1 MRENEIQNQILRAVG
16 SRKDCRLFRNH
27 VGKLQDK
34 FGKWHSF
41 GLMPGSADLVGWKAL
56 TIQPEDVGKTIAVFL
71 SIEVKSENGTLRKE
85 QEAWRDAVLR
95 HGGIAIV
102 AKSAQEA
109 EEKI

>member
-1 MRENEIQNQILRAVG
+1 
-16 SRKDCRLFRNH
+16 
-27 VGKLQDK
+27 
-34 FGKWHSF
+34 
-41 GLMPGSADLVGWKAL
+41 MPGSADLVGWKAL